1 MTLEQK
7 FAILWENGEEEK
19 LINFCNR
26 ILLNKKYHKSYYSY
40 VSRLYLSCIY
50 YQRGK
55 YSKSLKTLETTQFQ
69 SLLDIKDLKQLLI
82 LKNLHLCSHL
92 KKGMLYSEK
101 ILSKISNL
109 LEDLSTLFEQINTL
123 QSLSTKY
130 LFDTTLRLNVSLAF
144 LISQRYK
151 ESLKILTGFN
161 FLINKRNKYQNQNQN
176 QNLANSRK
184 RSRPKTFEIRNEET
198 NYYSLGEGE
207 EKIEKI
213 LRFFNTNSKDRY
225 DQTQTTGT
233 NINELNDNL
242 KNQKKEKQK
251 EKEQEQEQEKEKA
264 KQNDRKNLKQEKTKE
279 TKNKKKETEFE
290 INSINLLKRE
300 WIKILETK
308 NAARYLRIY
317 KNYIKYIELIE
328 KNCNQ
333 ELCNKIKQIILKSFL
348 IISLDLYSQNKIE
361 LSLCFLGY
369 IFSKPKIFNSNIS
382 LIPLL
387 WILSCLALHINKPTI
402 AYFSSKKAVELS
414 RGYFM
419 SSNSNSNPTHNP
431 ILIRSI
437 YIFAYIISIF
447 FKNKQKNLNFAK
459 HLFQEC
465 CNSQN
470 LLSSE
475 AYNMIGFLSAFQE
488 DYLTA
493 AKNFRCSIQ
502 LSSDQQRRTQIPLFN
517 ATVISRKIEK
527 SKSHRIQLTLL
538 SLLGN
543 EINNNNEEEHEKE
556 QNIVIFGYNKRK
568 RNQNQNQKQN
578 QNQNQNRNEKNK
590 KKDNLRIIKKEK
602 NIKKEMRR
610 ETEREKEIEI
620 ENDKEIKKKKEKQLN
635 NGKVKNQE
643 KKEKENE
650 NENLIEIESQEIEM
664 DIEDDSSDDHYHY
677 EIIEEQKQNKKKNS
691 QSIQSNK
698 QQFQQERSL
707 TPLVIVYFLP
717 FGYRVLPIAKEDR
730 GSWRPRNAPL
740 RLLCSSAQVKYKI
753 AKAYF
758 VQKQW
763 DDAFRIYK
771 DLVSQNQLTDK
782 LSLKIS
788 EERKIEWI
796 YLCLQQK
803 KFKKVC
809 IESKNLLIQSN
820 FHQGN
825 NDLNSNQS
833 HTRIRIVL
841 LYQADAL
848 VMLGKPKQA
857 LECLN
862 KLTNTFK
869 INQKYQ
875 HLKSIAY
882 NNRAIILS
890 EIGKIN
896 EAIQILQFAIRI
908 IDKPDTL
915 IINLVNLLLEQGK
928 IEFACKTWLDFR
940 KIPLEQNLQFYQ
952 ELLKKMNKKIRQE
965 RNKKQKNIIIT
976 SNIHQNYFESFDI
989 LILTFLVELLKKKKK
1004 KKKTKTLFI

>member
-19 LINFCNR
+19 LNNFCKR

-50 YQRGK
+50 YQSGK
-55 YSKSLKTLETTQFQ
+55 YSKALKTLDTTQFQ
-69 SLLDIKDLKQLLI
+69 SLLEIKDLKQILI

-92 KKGMLYSEK
+92 KKGMLDSEK
-101 ILSKISNL
+101 ILSKINNL
-109 LEDLSTLFEQINTL
+109 FEDLSTLFEQINTF

-144 LISQRYK
+144 LISRRYK
-151 ESLKILTGFN
+151 ESLKILTSFN
-161 FLINKRNKYQNQNQN
+161 FLINNRNKDQNQN
-176 QNLANSRK
+176 QNLTNIRK
-184 RSRPKTFEIRNEET
+184 RSRPETIEIINEET
-198 NYYSLGEGE
+198 NYYSLEEGE

-225 DQTQTTGT
+225 DQTQTKET
-233 NINELNDNL
+233 NTTELNDNL
-242 KNQKKEKQK
+242 KNQKNEK
-251 EKEQEQEQEKEKA
+251 EKENEEEHEREKGKA
-264 KQNDRKNLKQEKTKE
+264 KQSDLKKSRQEKKKE
-279 TKNKKKETEFE
+279 TKNKKTETEFE

-300 WIKILETK
+300 WLKILETRK
-308 NAARYLRIY
+308 SARYLRIY

-333 ELCNKIKQIILKSFL
+333 ELCNKIQQIILKSFL

-369 IFSKPKIFNSNIS
+369 IFSKPKIFNPNIS

-387 WILSCLALHINKPTI
+387 WILSCLALHSNNPAI

-414 RGYFM
+414 REYFKNLH
-419 SSNSNSNPTHNP
+419 SNSTPTHKP
-431 ILIRSI
+431 VLIRSI

-447 FKNKQKNLNFAK
+447 FKKKQKNLNFAK

-470 LLSSE
+470 FLSSE

-527 SKSHRIQLTLL
+527 PNSHRIQLTLL

-543 EINNNNEEEHEKE
+543 EINNINEEEEEKE
-556 QNIVIFGYNKRK
+556 QNIIIFGYNKRK
-568 RNQNQNQKQN
+568 KKQKQKEK
-578 QNQNQNRNEKNK
+578 QSIKEKKKNK
-590 KKDNLRIIKKEK
+590 DYLKIIKKEK
-602 NIKKEMRR
+602 EKEN
-610 ETEREKEIEI
+610 EKEKEKVKDQENEKENEKEI
-620 ENDKEIKKKKEKQLN
+620 K
-635 NGKVKNQE
+635 
-643 KKEKENE
+643 KENE
-650 NENLIEIESQEIEM
+650 NEKQGLIEIESQEIEM
-664 DIEDDSSDDHYHY
+664 DLEDESSDDLYHY
-677 EIIEEQKQNKKKNS
+677 EIIEENKQNKKKSSQLS
-691 QSIQSNK
+691 QSSKN
-698 QQFQQERSL
+698 QFQQERSL

-717 FGYRVLPIAKEDR
+717 FGYRVLPIANEDR

-763 DDAFRIYK
+763 GDAFRIYK

-782 LSLKIS
+782 LSLKVS
-788 EERKIEWI
+788 QERRIEWI
-796 YLCLQQK
+796 YLCLQHK
-803 KFKKVC
+803 KFQKVC
-809 IESKNLLIQSN
+809 MESKNLLTQSN
-820 FHQGN
+820 FHQSD
-825 NDLNSNQS
+825 NDENFSQS

-869 INQKYQ
+869 INKKYQ

-890 EIGKIN
+890 EIGKMN

-908 IDKPDTL
+908 IDNSDTL

-940 KIPLEQNLQFYQ
+940 KIPLEQNFQFYQ
-952 ELLKKMNKKIRQE
+952 ELLKKMNKKLRQE
-965 RNKKQKNIIIT
+965 RNKKQKNIIIA
-976 SNIHQNYFESFDI
+976 SNIHQNYFESLDI
-989 LILTFLVELLKKKKK
+989 LILTFWIELLKGKKKKK
-1004 KKKTKTLFI
+1004 KKKKKSLFN